1 MDRSHSPEPK
11 ELRIILN
18 VSFSKGISRIKQH
31 ATRDMLCAIQYDY
44 SITVHNWKK
53 TVKNDLM
60 TWKDVIIDKQHS
72 STVSINKAEW
82 VILLW
87 CYSGYSSVLRSE
99 HCVPPLLICD
109 QINSLLFFF
118 ICVSVQKSLWSC
130 RVWKRSLLQ
139 KRNWRSWSGNTL
151 NWWECVFPHIWRHL
165 QLWHSQCVCVWDDIF
180 YPVNM
185 IC

>member
-60 TWKDVIIDKQHS
+60 TWKDVIVDKQHS
-72 STVSINKAEW
+72 SIVSINKAEW

-87 CYSGYSSVLRSE
+87 CYSGYSECITIWALCSTTV
-99 HCVPPLLICD
+99 
-109 QINSLLFFF
+109 N
-118 ICVSVQKSLWSC
+118 LWSNKLAALLLRLC
-130 RVWKRSLLQ
+130 LCTEESLIMQSL
-139 KRNWRSWSGNTL
+139 KKISSPEKKLKELVRKHAELVRMCFPSHMETL
-151 NWWECVFPHIWRHL
+151 TALTFTVCLCLRRHL
-165 QLWHSQCVCVWDDIF
+165 LPS
-180 YPVNM
+180 
-185 IC
+185 